1 LDDAGVAASGCQ
13 PRQSNPSSPSAEGS
27 LEASP
32 GPLSA
37 TLGNVDIV
45 GAIEVADVEK
55 SFAQSEAAITRCV
68 QAAAA
73 RGHGASELVIRVHID
88 MDGSGTL
95 SQVVAGPDVAAE
107 LGVSLV
113 PTSMRALKVSGVVYR
128 GLAGR
133 ATLLRLALA
142 SRRGDTSPVLHN
154 FIARAT
160 A

>member
-1 LDDAGVAASGCQ
+1 MSLI
-13 PRQSNPSSPSAEGS
+13 SSPSAEGS

-88 MDGSGTL
+88 MDGSGT
-95 SQVVAGPDVAAE
+95 VVSVLPFA
-107 LGVSLV
+107 SF
-113 PTSMRALKVSGVVYR
+113 SGR
-128 GLAGR
+128 SIFA
-133 ATLLRLALA
+133 
-142 SRRGDTSPVLHN
+142 P
-154 FIARAT
+154 
-160 A
+160 